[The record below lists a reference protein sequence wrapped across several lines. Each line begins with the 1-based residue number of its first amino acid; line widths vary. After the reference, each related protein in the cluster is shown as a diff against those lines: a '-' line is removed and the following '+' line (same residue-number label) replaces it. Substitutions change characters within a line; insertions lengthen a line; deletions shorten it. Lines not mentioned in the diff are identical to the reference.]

1 MFELTKTIAQDLN
14 DLMAK
19 SLEKD
24 QPHSSGFDILWYK
37 KCKPDFS
44 TSYCYY
50 LATLMKYYNEKHN
63 RKWISVDGDQLTISA
78 SHATQ
83 YFFEKGGYMKIFQE
97 EMRDQKIKELTEKQ
111 LQKNIFQL
119 KYWWWVVII
128 STVISTLFALISKWL
143 LP

>member
-1 MFELTKTIAQDLN
+1 
-14 DLMAK
+14 
-19 SLEKD
+19 
-24 QPHSSGFDILWYK
+24 
-37 KCKPDFS
+37 
-44 TSYCYY
+44 
-50 LATLMKYYNEKHN
+50 
-63 RKWISVDGDQLTISA
+63 
-78 SHATQ
+78 
-83 YFFEKGGYMKIFQE
+83 MKIFQE